1 MEVVDLPHSDRP
13 KKGRKINTF
22 ILGVLVLLKV
32 ENLLSLIKT
41 YRDTMM
47 GLEKVESKKSLNIK
61 ISADMDFRL
70 KRARKAARGQGMKF
84 NVSAEV
90 EKFLEKEL
98 KKVEKTLSL
107 HEDYKTE
114 MNQSSFEFE
123 DSEEK

>member
-1 MEVVDLPHSDRP
+1 
-13 KKGRKINTF
+13 
-22 ILGVLVLLKV
+22 
-32 ENLLSLIKT
+32 
-41 YRDTMM
+41 MM

-90 EKFLEKEL
+90 ENFLEKEL

-123 DSEEK
+123 DIEEK

>member
-1 MEVVDLPHSDRP
+1 
-13 KKGRKINTF
+13 
-22 ILGVLVLLKV
+22 
-32 ENLLSLIKT
+32 
-41 YRDTMM
+41 M

-84 NVSAEV
+84 NVSSEV

-107 HEDYKTE
+107 HEDYKTD
-114 MNQSSFEFE
+114 MKQDSFDFE
-123 DSEEK
+123 DTENK